1 MPHSILKLFQCSA
14 FGVAILLS
22 IVIGAFADTKPKDD
36 PSAIAPTEQ
45 IKLFDGKTLGDCYTF
60 LKDTKREDPRG
71 VFRVEDGLIHVSGD
85 GWGSIITNKR
95 YRDYH
100 LVLEFKWGERQWQE
114 RQHAARDS
122 GLLIHSNGADGGYN
136 GIWMPSI
143 EVQIIQGGVGDFILV
158 NGKDEAG
165 NQIPIS
171 LTTNVAKDRDGET
184 IWDPKGE
191 QQTFDLKNR
200 RRINW
205 FGRDPDWTDVPNFR
219 GAHDVENPHGQ
230 WNRIDVIADG
240 GRVETFVNG
249 TKVNEAVKVSPHEGR
264 LQLQSE
270 LAEIFFRRWELWPIG
285 KGPKPAP
292 ADQK

>member
-1 MPHSILKLFQCSA
+1 MNIIRTCAFSTIICS
-14 FGVAILLS
+14 LLAAAVTAQDKRAERS
-22 IVIGAFADTKPKDD
+22 A
-36 PSAIAPTEQ
+36 AIAPSER
-45 IKLFDGKTLGDCYTF
+45 IVLFDGKTLGDCHTF

-71 VFRVEDGLIHVSGD
+71 VFRVEDGLLHISGD
-85 GWGSIITNKR
+85 GMGSVITNKP

-122 GLLIHSNGADGGYN
+122 GLLIHSNGADGGYR

-143 EVQIIQGGVGDFILV
+143 EVQIIEGGVGDFILV
-158 NGKDEAG
+158 NGQDEAG
-165 NQIPIS
+165 KPIPIS
-171 LTTNVAKDRDGET
+171 LTTNVSKDRDGET
-184 IWDPKGE
+184 VWDPNGE
-191 QQTFDLKNR
+191 RQTFDIKNR

-205 FGRDPDWTDVPNFR
+205 FGRDPDWKDVSGFR
-219 GAHDVENPHGQ
+219 GPHDVESPHGQ
-230 WNRIDVIADG
+230 WTRMDVIADG
-240 GRVETFVNG
+240 DHVETFFNG
-249 TKVNEAVKVSPHEGR
+249 TTVNEALEASPSEGR

-292 ADQK
+292 AEQK